1 MADPSKMPREELER
15 AKDLGAAAYCAAYI
29 HLMARELG
37 IDETDTEGIRT
48 MIVQMVEPMNHATE
62 AIWRA
67 LMNDN
72 VGKEEVLIRF
82 RQSLMDID
90 GHI

>member
-15 AKDLGAAAYCAAYI
+15 ARDLGAAAYCAAYI

-37 IDETDTEGIRT
+37 IDESDTDGIRT
-48 MIVQMVEPMNHATE
+48 MLVQMVEPMNHATE
-62 AIWRA
+62 TIWRA

-72 VGKEEVLIRF
+72 LGKEQALIRF
-82 RQSLMDID
+82 RQSLLEI
-90 GHI
+90 